1 MSIQFG
7 YVSIHSGHSSINLG
21 SLLVPRETL
30 VEKFLSGF
38 LVYYRKIHYLC
49 HRILEYFIMEVM
61 KVLSVRL
68 SESELANI
76 EKVAKNYRYFKRSD
90 VIRAAIQFFERYAT
104 SGMKHEILAGY
115 GQNWKGYEFTI
126 EKGDLM
132 HNPKGN
138 QE

>member
-1 MSIQFG
+1 
-7 YVSIHSGHSSINLG
+7 
-21 SLLVPRETL
+21 
-30 VEKFLSGF
+30 
-38 LVYYRKIHYLC
+38 
-49 HRILEYFIMEVM
+49 MEVM